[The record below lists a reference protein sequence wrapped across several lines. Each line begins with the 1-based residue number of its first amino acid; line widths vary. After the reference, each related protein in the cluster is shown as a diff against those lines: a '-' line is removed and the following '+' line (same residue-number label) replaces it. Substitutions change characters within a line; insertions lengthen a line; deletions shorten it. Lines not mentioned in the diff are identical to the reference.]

1 MGVEFLINV
10 SCEASS
16 MTVSVLPIQSIAR
29 NRETS
34 RGSIAVQ
41 LGFSEGNYII
51 LCDKF
56 TGFLPFGTE
65 PIDIPSG

>member
-1 MGVEFLINV
+1 
-10 SCEASS
+10 
-16 MTVSVLPIQSIAR
+16 MTISILPIQSIAR

-34 RGSIAVQ
+34 RGSIAVN

-56 TGFLPFGTE
+56 TDCLPFGTE
-65 PIDIPSG
+65 PIDIPGG